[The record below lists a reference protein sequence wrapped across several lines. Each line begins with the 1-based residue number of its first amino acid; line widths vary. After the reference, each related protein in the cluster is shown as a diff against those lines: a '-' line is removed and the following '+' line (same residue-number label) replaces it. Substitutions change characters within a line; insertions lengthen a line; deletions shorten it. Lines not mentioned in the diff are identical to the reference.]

1 MSEFTFFWDG
11 PFSQWYPS
19 FFKVDGIE
27 YCCCEQYMMAK
38 KALFFGD
45 NDTHKK
51 IMGTT
56 SPKEQ
61 KKLGREVK
69 NFNEGQW
76 NKVAKD
82 IVEEGNYAKFSQN
95 KSLKDILL
103 ATKGTSLVEASP
115 YDTIWGIGL
124 REGDPLTLNRET
136 WRGTNWLGE
145 VLDKVR
151 DRLINE

>member
-19 FFKVDGIE
+19 FFTVDGVE

-45 NDTHKK
+45 NDTYKK
-51 IMGTT
+51 IMETT
-56 SPKEQ
+56 SPREQ

-115 YDTIWGIGL
+115 YDKIWGIGL
-124 REGDPLTLNRET
+124 REGDPLTLSRET